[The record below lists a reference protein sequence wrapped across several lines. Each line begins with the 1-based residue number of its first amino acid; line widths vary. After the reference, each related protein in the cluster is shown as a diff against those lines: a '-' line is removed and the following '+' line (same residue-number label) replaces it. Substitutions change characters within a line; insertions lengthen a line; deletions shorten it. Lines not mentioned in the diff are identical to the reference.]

1 MNGQTDTMTLFIEIQ
16 NPRDYQQIPEAMAF
30 DRWATACWLD
40 EGNAGVVIRIV
51 DEQES
56 LELNRG
62 FRGKDH
68 ATNVLSFQYEDMSML
83 SEQEVHNS
91 ADIDYLGDLVMCQ
104 PVIIREAAEQ
114 DKTYLQH
121 WAHMLVH
128 GLLHLQGFDHIK
140 EIEADIMEAREIE
153 ILRGLGFPNP
163 YETD

>member
-1 MNGQTDTMTLFIEIQ
+1 MSLLIEIQ
-16 NPRDYQQIPEAMAF
+16 NPYNYPDIPGFEEF
-30 DRWATACWLD
+30 DHWASACWLD
-40 EGNAGVVIRIV
+40 ECDAGVVIRIV

-56 LELNRG
+56 RDLNRG
-62 FRGKDH
+62 FRGKDY
-68 ATNVLSFQYEDMSML
+68 ATNVLSFQYENMAML
-83 SEQEVHNS
+83 AEYDVSGDGET
-91 ADIDYLGDLVMCQ
+91 DYLGDLVICQ
-104 PVIIREAAEQ
+104 PVILREAVEQ
-114 DKTYLQH
+114 GKTYQQH